1 MPVALPLLAPVACG
15 CAFRRFRGRS
25 WACGLAA
32 PGVRR
37 SVGSVISI
45 DVLRVGISGLP
56 GSAGWRTVRHSRAG
70 GRQAICRTP
79 GRLRGYMEYLF
90 SVVLAVHIL
99 AAVSVIGLVLVQH
112 GKGADMGA
120 AFGSGASGSL
130 FGATGSA
137 NFLSRATAVL
147 ATVFFATSLS
157 LAYLASSAPKT
168 AGSVMQD
175 AVKSAPVPAPP
186 AGGVEQGKVPAN
198 PDSKAK
204 DIPR

>member
-1 MPVALPLLAPVACG
+1 
-15 CAFRRFRGRS
+15 
-25 WACGLAA
+25 
-32 PGVRR
+32 
-37 SVGSVISI
+37 
-45 DVLRVGISGLP
+45 
-56 GSAGWRTVRHSRAG
+56 
-70 GRQAICRTP
+70 
-79 GRLRGYMEYLF
+79 MEYLF

-120 AFGSGASGSL
+120 AFGSGSSGSL

-168 AGSVMQD
+168 TGSVMED
-175 AVKSAPVPAPP
+175 AVRSAPVPAPP
-186 AGGVEQGKVPAN
+186 GGEVEQGQVPAN